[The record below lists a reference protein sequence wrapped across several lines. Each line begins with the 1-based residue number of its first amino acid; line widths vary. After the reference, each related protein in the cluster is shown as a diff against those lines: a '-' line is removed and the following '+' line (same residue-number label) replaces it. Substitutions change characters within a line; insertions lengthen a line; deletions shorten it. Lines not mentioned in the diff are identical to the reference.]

1 MRHPNQRSD
10 KILITVPFWKED
22 RAQAME
28 LSRLIAD
35 LEPDKSRRADFAFVA
50 RFDCPHDADTIG
62 YVSKKFD
69 AFKVTSNRRETG
81 WPNGCNGT
89 FFGTMDWC
97 LRGISSAR
105 IPAYKAIFVCAA
117 DTAPLARDAV
127 EYLHQQWDLLASQ
140 KTLLKGNPL
149 VAAGAMVASNVQ
161 DPNGTHLN
169 GDCVLLSG
177 NPDFLFW
184 LVKRI
189 GGVMRRGGGWDWI
202 IAPEL
207 ALKGWANVPGIKS
220 HYRRPSFTEEEWPG
234 HVEAGIKWL
243 HGIKD
248 DSLLKIARRKLL

>member
-1 MRHPNQRSD
+1 MNRPTSD

-35 LEPDKSRRADFAFVA
+35 LEPAKSKRADFAFVA
-50 RFDCPHDADTIG
+50 RFDCRHDADAVG

-69 AFKVTSNRRETG
+69 TFKVTSCRRETG

-89 FFGTMDWC
+89 FFGTMDWA
-97 LRGISSAR
+97 LRGISSAK
-105 IPAYKAIFVCAA
+105 IPAYKAIFICAA

-127 EYLHQQWDLLASQ
+127 EYLHQQWDSHP
-140 KTLLKGNPL
+140 G
-149 VAAGAMVASNVQ
+149 VFAAGAMVPSNVQ

-169 GDCVLLSG
+169 GDCILLSG
-177 NPDFLFW
+177 QPDFLFW

-189 GGVMRRGGGWDWI
+189 GGVMRRGGGWDWT

-207 ALKGWANVPGIKS
+207 ELKGWADIPGIKS

-234 HVEAGIKWL
+234 HVAAGVKWM

-248 DSLLKIARRKLL
+248 DSLLKIARKKLL